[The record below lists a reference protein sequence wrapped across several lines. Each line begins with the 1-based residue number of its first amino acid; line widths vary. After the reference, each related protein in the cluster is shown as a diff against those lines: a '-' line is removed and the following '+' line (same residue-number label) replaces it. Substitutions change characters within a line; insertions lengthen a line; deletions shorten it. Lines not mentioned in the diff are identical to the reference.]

1 MNPEAKRTP
10 ELEQLLI
17 DAEADDDGVQHSH
30 PLVSRPWLLLLG
42 LVLVALNLR
51 PALSSLSPLL
61 SEVSSSLGLSAA
73 RAGLLTTLPV
83 LCLGLFAPLA
93 PILAR
98 RFSAERVVLGIL
110 LTLAAGILLRSAFG
124 EVGLFAG
131 SLIAGA
137 SIGIIGVLLPG
148 IVKRDFAKQ
157 AGTMTGVY
165 TMALCLGA
173 ALAAGATVPLSDY
186 FGNRWNIGL
195 GFWMLPA
202 LLAALCWLPQVGHKH
217 GAHRVAYQVK
227 GLLRDPL
234 AWQVTLYM
242 GLQSSL
248 AYIVFGW
255 VPSILIDRGLSATD
269 AGLALS
275 GSIIVQ
281 LLSALTAPWLA
292 TRGKDQRL
300 AIVVVML
307 LTLGGLMGC
316 LYAPLDGLWGWA
328 ILLGPGLRLHPGVL
342 GAARGGPDS
351 RLDRRLGRH
360 GLGLRGD
367 RPGRHR
373 RRPRCGAGEVRR
385 RQQRENLE
393 IHHLQGRRTV
403 HDDIGAQ
410 VQVLFGVDH
419 RLQGQRAAQVLDRR
433 GAGGAAC
440 GVSEAQQALGADVD
454 RVAVG
459 RAPGQATGG
468 GFGAVDLGHGIH
480 RGLLWIERQRVHA
493 DLVRAVVEAQPVI
506 NLAVDVGRAVAVVAH
521 AQRITHRTVAD
532 HRQAQGLEGQPR
544 ARREV
549 EVLLGDLA
557 EVH

>member
-1 MNPEAKRTP
+1 MTSETK
-10 ELEQLLI
+10 LEELLI
-17 DAEADDDGVQHSH
+17 DAEADDEVVQHR
-30 PLVSRPWLLLLG
+30 PPVVSRPWLLIMG
-42 LVLVALNLR
+42 LVLVAMNLR

-61 SEVSSSLGLSAA
+61 SDVSASLGLSAA

-98 RFSAERVVLGIL
+98 RFGAERVVLGIL
-110 LTLAAGILLRSAFG
+110 LTLAAGIIVRSSFG
-124 EVGLFAG
+124 EAGLFAG

-173 ALAAGATVPLSDY
+173 ALAAGATVPLSHY
-186 FGNRWNIGL
+186 FGDSWTLGL
-195 GFWMLPA
+195 GFWIVPA
-202 LLAALCWLPQVGHKH
+202 LVAALFWLPQVGQKH
-217 GAHRVAYQVK
+217 GAHQVAYRVK

-255 VPSILIDRGLSATD
+255 VPSILISRGLSATE

-307 LTLGGLMGC
+307 LTLGGLFGC
-316 LYAPLDGLWGWA
+316 LFAPLEGLWGWA
-328 ILLGPGLRLHPGVL
+328 ILLGLGQGGTFSLALTLIVLRSRDSHVAANLSGMAQGIGYTLASMGPLAVGVL
-342 GAARGGPDS
+342 HDWTGGWGATGWVFGVIGLGAIIAGLGAGRALYVAAR
-351 RLDRRLGRH
+351 
-360 GLGLRGD
+360 
-367 RPGRHR
+367 
-373 RRPRCGAGEVRR
+373 
-385 RQQRENLE
+385 
-393 IHHLQGRRTV
+393 
-403 HDDIGAQ
+403 
-410 VQVLFGVDH
+410 
-419 RLQGQRAAQVLDRR
+419 
-433 GAGGAAC
+433 
-440 GVSEAQQALGADVD
+440 SEKV
-454 RVAVG
+454 
-459 RAPGQATGG
+459 
-468 GFGAVDLGHGIH
+468 
-480 RGLLWIERQRVHA
+480 
-493 DLVRAVVEAQPVI
+493 
-506 NLAVDVGRAVAVVAH
+506 
-521 AQRITHRTVAD
+521 
-532 HRQAQGLEGQPR
+532 
-544 ARREV
+544 
-549 EVLLGDLA
+549 
-557 EVH
+557 